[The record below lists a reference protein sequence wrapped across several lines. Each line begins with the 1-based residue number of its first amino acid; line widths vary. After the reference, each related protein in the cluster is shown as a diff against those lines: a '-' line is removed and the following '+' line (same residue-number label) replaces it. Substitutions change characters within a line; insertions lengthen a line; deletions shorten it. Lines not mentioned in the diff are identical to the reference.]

1 MIIRQYLKDIPINE
15 DEDDNDCRVYTL
27 VDGKKVPN
35 HGHWE
40 YLDDDGTVASKGTFI
55 DGYQEGAWQ
64 VFHPNGSPCI
74 RNFFL
79 RGDFFPEV
87 PLMGDET
94 IMVPK
99 MEYYAI
105 EYNNIDEIE
114 DEGLKARAESF
125 ITMESLKI
133 AMEKIM
139 KLPTDTVKPFF
150 FYELYAFV
158 TREAKR
164 DELYIWTHFN
174 DKGKSFLKEEVEK
187 TIDLWFD
194 FYTGEL
200 EDEYFKETI
209 SWINDVKKE
218 RGLRKLY
225 AG

>member
-1 MIIRQYLKDIPINE
+1 MITRQYLKDILEHE
-15 DEDDNDCRVYTL
+15 DENDYRAYTL
-27 VDGKKVPN
+27 VDGKNVLN

-40 YLDDDGTVASKGTFI
+40 YLYDDGNVHSKGTFI

-64 VFHPNGSPCI
+64 VSYPNGSPLR

-79 RGDFFPEV
+79 RGDVFPQL
-87 PLMGDET
+87 PLMSDGT
-94 IMVPK
+94 LMVSK
-99 MEYYAI
+99 MKYYDI

-114 DEGLKARAESF
+114 DEELKTKALNF
-125 ITMESLKI
+125 ITTESLKI
-133 AMEKIM
+133 AMEKIV

-164 DELYIWTHFN
+164 SETYIWTYFN

-187 TIDLWFD
+187 SIDLWFD
-194 FYTGEL
+194 FFTGGL
-200 EDEYFKETI
+200 EDEYYKETI

-225 AG
+225 VG

>member
-1 MIIRQYLKDIPINE
+1 MITRQYLKDTLENE
-15 DEDDNDCRVYTL
+15 DENDHRNYTL

-55 DGYQEGAWQ
+55 DGYHEGAWQ
-64 VFHPNGSPCI
+64 VFHPNGSPCR

-79 RGDFFPEV
+79 RGDVFPPL
-87 PLMGDET
+87 PLMDDGT
-94 IMVPK
+94 LMVSK
-99 MEYYAI
+99 MEYYDI

-114 DEGLKARAESF
+114 DGELKTRAESF

-164 DELYIWTHFN
+164 DELYIWTDFN

-209 SWINDVKKE
+209 AWINNVKKDE
-218 RGLRKLY
+218 GLKKLY